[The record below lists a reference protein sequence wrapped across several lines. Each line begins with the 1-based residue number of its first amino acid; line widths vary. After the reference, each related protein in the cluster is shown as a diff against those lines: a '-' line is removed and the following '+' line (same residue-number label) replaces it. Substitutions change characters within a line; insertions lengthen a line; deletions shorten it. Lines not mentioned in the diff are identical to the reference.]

1 MTGITSYIII
11 FLIKFIG
18 GGLANYRLIMM
29 KEGNR
34 LGVMIL
40 TVFTSLSW
48 ILSMGLVVGNFNED
62 FFVTI
67 PFLLG
72 VVGGNYLGM
81 YINNKIKTGHIL
93 TTIIVEDNEEK
104 MIEVLQNLQFDIKVF
119 KAKGRDNN
127 KKVVLIKT
135 KSSEHNNL
143 VQVMKDL
150 NVNNFLINERIEG
163 VY

>member
-1 MTGITSYIII
+1 MTGVTSYIII

-34 LGVMIL
+34 LGVMVL

-93 TTIIVEDNEEK
+93 TTIIVEDDEEK

-135 KSSEHNNL
+135 KSSEHENL

-150 NVNNFLINERIEG
+150 DVNNFLINERIEG

>member
-34 LGVMIL
+34 LGVMLL

-93 TTIIVEDNEEK
+93 TTIIVEDDEEK

-135 KSSEHNNL
+135 KSSEHENL

-150 NVNNFLINERIEG
+150 DVNNFLINERIEG